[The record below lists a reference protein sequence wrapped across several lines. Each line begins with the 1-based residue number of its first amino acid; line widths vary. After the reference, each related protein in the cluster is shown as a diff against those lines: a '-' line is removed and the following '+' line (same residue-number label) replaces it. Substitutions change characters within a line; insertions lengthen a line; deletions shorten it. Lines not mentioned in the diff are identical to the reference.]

1 MAAGRPIISVQQLT
15 KIFGPEPE
23 RALEHLDAGASP
35 EEVRAATGSIVAVHD
50 ASFEVAAGE
59 TFVIMG
65 LSGSGKSTLLRCI
78 NRLIEPTRGAV
89 IVDGEDVTQA
99 SPERVRMLRRSVIS
113 MVFQHFGLFP
123 HRTVRGNVEYGL
135 EVSGVERSQRR
146 ARAEEAL
153 ALVGLD
159 DYAESR
165 TEALSGGMQQRVGLA
180 RALANDPAILLMDEP
195 FSALDPLIRAEMQE
209 ELVDLQARVGCT
221 TVFITHDLDEALAL
235 GDRIAILRDGAV
247 VQVGTPQAILLDPA
261 DDYVEAFVQNVD
273 RTNVLT
279 ASVLMGPPAHVA
291 STAAEAHER
300 ALNAEAP
307 VYVTDGDQTYQGVLA
322 RSPGA
327 VSNGE
332 PDVDPEAAPILRPD
346 TPLAECIPLVLD
358 ADVPAV
364 VLDAEGQ
371 LLGVVDREAVLAELT
386 RNAGRPAAAR
396 S

>member
-23 RALEHLDAGASP
+23 RALEQLDAGASP
-35 EEVRAATGSIVAVHD
+35 EEVRSATGSTVAVQD

-99 SPERVRMLRRSVIS
+99 SAERVRMLRRSVIS

-135 EVSGVERSQRR
+135 EVSGVERAQRR

-153 ALVGLD
+153 ALVGLG

-273 RTNVLT
+273 RTNILT
-279 ASVLMGPPAHVA
+279 ASVLMRAPAHVA

-300 ALNAEAP
+300 VLNAEPP
-307 VYVTDGDQTYQGVLA
+307 VYVTDGDQTYQGALA

-332 PDVDPEAAPILRPD
+332 PAVDPEAAPILRPD
-346 TPLAECIPLVLD
+346 TPLAECMPLVLD

-364 VLDAEGQ
+364 VLDADGR
-371 LLGVVDREAVLAELT
+371 LLGVVDREAVLVELT
-386 RNAGRPAAAR
+386 RNADRPAAAR